1 MKRFLNTLLQFVVLS
16 ILLHLLFDIVG
27 WLVFNAPIKNKQI
40 IISLITISW
49 VMYMYRDKFFSKVHF
64 KLTKKENTS
73 LVNEEVFSF
82 FYYCIIKIIFC
93 L

>member
-16 ILLHLLFDIVG
+16 IVLHLLFDIVS

-49 VMYMYRDKFFSKVHF
+49 VMYMYRDKFFQKF
-64 KLTKKENTS
+64 TS
-73 LVNEEVFSF
+73 N
-82 FYYCIIKIIFC
+82 
-93 L
+93 